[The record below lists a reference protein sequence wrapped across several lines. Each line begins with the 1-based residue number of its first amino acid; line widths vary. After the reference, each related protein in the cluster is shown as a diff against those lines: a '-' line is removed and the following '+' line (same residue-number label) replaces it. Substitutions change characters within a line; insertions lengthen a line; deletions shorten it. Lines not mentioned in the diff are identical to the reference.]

1 MNEGFNLISPKSNN
15 KNKRNGI
22 LIDEEIVE
30 LIISKKQNI
39 PNNVRIEFSMIIT
52 EPDYDYIDNYQ

>member
-1 MNEGFNLISPKSNN
+1 M
-15 KNKRNGI
+15 
-22 LIDEEIVE
+22 IDEEIVE